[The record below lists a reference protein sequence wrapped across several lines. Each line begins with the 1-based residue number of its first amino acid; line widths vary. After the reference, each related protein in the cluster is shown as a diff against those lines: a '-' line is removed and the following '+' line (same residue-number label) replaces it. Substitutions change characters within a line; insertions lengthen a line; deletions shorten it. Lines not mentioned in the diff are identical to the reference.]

1 MSTPISAFSV
11 YRKKPNLKIVKRQS
25 IVKKQTQVKKKI
37 TISLKNCMNKIKQKK
52 TSGIPQ
58 KLQDTVQPRAVVSSN
73 LNQNFEKVK
82 NKIKKTPSPLC
93 TEFKKGTVFH
103 NKDPVS
109 ESLKLFKWLIAPLS
123 PTSFFKQYWEVKALH
138 IQHNSAYYFSDI
150 LTTAKLDSIFRKF
163 PLYYTKNVDVVSY
176 ENGLKEVHNEEGKV
190 VASALY
196 DYYANGCSIRLL
208 NPQTYDQR
216 VHLLVSTLQEYFGTL
231 VGANIYLTPPNSQ
244 GFAPHYDDIEA
255 FVIQLEGRKHWKLY
269 KPRKGLPLNY
279 LKHTGYVNRNII
291 SEERVNI
298 MAEIQKLFDSLRDYI
313 DIDKAADQL
322 GRRFMYDSMPPVL
335 SKQEIFHTS
344 KYDGD
349 IMKEGKILNRAEF
362 DMDTEVRLLR
372 YFCVRLV
379 IDEECSKLYYNTE
392 NAKMYH
398 GEEEQVL
405 VIDFNLIPTIEMLQS
420 TYPKFTNIKSLVVNN
435 NSNIATIQLVSDL
448 WERGLLI
455 TNNSLTTVIGD

>member
-1 MSTPISAFSV
+1 MS
-11 YRKKPNLKIVKRQS
+11 
-25 IVKKQTQVKKKI
+25 
-37 TISLKNCMNKIKQKK
+37 
-52 TSGIPQ
+52 
-58 KLQDTVQPRAVVSSN
+58 
-73 LNQNFEKVK
+73 
-82 NKIKKTPSPLC
+82 
-93 TEFKKGTVFH
+93 TVFH

-150 LTTAKLDSIFRKF
+150 LTTAKLDSIFRDS
-163 PLYYTKNVDVVSY
+163 DVLARES
-176 ENGLKEVHNEEGKV
+176 
-190 VASALY
+190 S
-196 DYYANGCSIRLL
+196 
-208 NPQTYDQR
+208 
-216 VHLLVSTLQEYFGTL
+216 
-231 VGANIYLTPPNSQ
+231 PNLR
-244 GFAPHYDDIEA
+244 HDDIGKPFMEVTLNA
-255 FVIQLEGRKHWKLY
+255 GDMLYFPRGTIHEGRTDPECHSFHITVSVYQHNSFADLLEYALPEALKKASFDNVHF
-269 KPRKGLPLNY
+269 RKGLPLNY
-279 LKHTGYVNRNII
+279 LKHTGYVNKNIL
-291 SEERVNI
+291 SEERLNI

-349 IMKEGKILNRAEF
+349 IMKEGKIFNRAEF

-405 VIDFNLIPTIEMLQS
+405 VIEFNLIPTIEMLQS

-435 NSNIATIQLVSDL
+435 NSNIETIQLVSDL

-455 TNNSLTTVIGD
+455 TNNSVTTVIGD